1 MKYSTTT
8 IGGGVEILAAQ
19 DFTAIPIKCA
29 TTGEGTVVKAG
40 TPLTSAGA
48 ATTAS
53 GAVGILL
60 YDVDTAANPNGAL
73 VVQGVIDSVKAQSH
87 SGVSYHSSLM
97 TALNAAGCSIILR
110 DNARAPYSDATLSA
124 LTFGS
129 MTLTPTF
136 DSGVFAYTSS
146 TTAASNTIT
155 ATPTDSNATAVIKN
169 GSTTVTSG
177 NAASWSPGAN
187 TVTVT
192 VTAEDGKTT
201 ATYTVTVTKS

>member
-1 MKYSTTT
+1 MKYSNTV

-29 TTGEGTVVKAG
+29 TPGEGTVVKAG

-60 YDVDTAANPNGAL
+60 YDVDTAENPNGAM
-73 VVQGVIDSVKAQSH
+73 VVQGVIDAVKAQSH
-87 SGVSYHSSLM
+87 SGVSYDSALM

-110 DNARAPYSDATLSA
+110 DNVRAPYSDATLSG
-124 LTFGS
+124 LVFGS
-129 MTLTPTF
+129 MELTPSF
-136 DSGVFAYTSS
+136 NRGVFEYTST
-146 TTAASNTIT
+146 TTAATNTIT
-155 ATPTDSNATAVIKN
+155 ATPTDSNASAVIEN
-169 GSTTVTSG
+169 GTTTVTSG
-177 NAASWSPGAN
+177 NAATWVEGAN

-201 ATYTVTVTKS
+201 ATYTVVVTKS